1 MGIRSNKNTKDRLR
15 GYTEPIFS
23 LVQPTRQRVQDPLRF
38 RTAHLTKP
46 CYVDLTRFETGKT
59 EAIGGGKIRWLG
71 AYTGRPELI
80 LELAPAIRDRLVP
93 LASKSVTHFIA
104 ALTTWWRIF
113 DEIERHLSGSLKIV
127 SVTQLTD
134 LHRQFA
140 MDREVSR
147 DNFGDFLSLANVTRK
162 AMGHRALYWML
173 PPAKDPKRY
182 LAPQESFL
190 VARRE
195 LRRNWFN
202 VLDRWDLTQSLL
214 HDSLDGCLPAAY
226 TPQRKLL
233 LRNYQ
238 HFKQVVTA
246 TGRARPDAEA
256 LYCEMSSGQF
266 SAEGYSVREMLSGFY
281 PNGNDI
287 RTAFH
292 LCLAT
297 TGWNPAVLLSLDVS
311 QTFIEVHPMD
321 ANRYLLRGSKARAGG
336 TEQVSEGLSKSH
348 GSAGVILQTL
358 IERTEPL
365 REQLRNE
372 LEACKMRRTS
382 VDGQDSEQK
391 AVTLDRR
398 IARLEHA
405 IRSPWLYFTTST
417 PGEVISALTD
427 TTYSSSSNASKGS
440 FMDVLVEKINLNLPE
455 DRRISPMKSG
465 DFRDAYAYDSYHAS
479 GGSILSVMRAL
490 GHKHV
495 QSTATYL
502 QNTLIV
508 GEHLKLFST
517 FSNSLWSELK
527 LTGRVDPTV
536 IAKWSRDGEVT
547 DNQRERLG
555 AYRKFFITRVGV
567 GCKDPHHPPAHID
580 PNFVGDGVAVCC
592 IQRCTLCIEHAIITP
607 ESMHGLCKRLAE
619 LRHIQSGMGL
629 RAFSLESR
637 FPEEIKNTEI
647 ALLAFDEVKVDEMV
661 AHWESLFRSGAHR
674 VPEFDGTGRGVN
686 L

>member
-1 MGIRSNKNTKDRLR
+1 MGIRSNKNSKNRLR
-15 GYTEPIFS
+15 GDSEPIFS
-23 LVQPTRQRVQDPLRF
+23 LVQSTAQRPQDPLRF
-38 RTAHLTKP
+38 RTAHPTKA
-46 CYVDLTRFETGKT
+46 CYVDLTRFESGKA
-59 EAIGGGKIRWLG
+59 EASRGGQRRWLG

-80 LELAPAIRDRLVP
+80 LELAPAIRDRLMP
-93 LASKSVTHFIA
+93 LASKSVSHFID
-104 ALTTWWRIF
+104 ALTSWWRVF
-113 DEIERHLSGSLKIV
+113 DEIESHLPGTTKIV
-127 SVTQLTD
+127 SVTQLND

-140 MDREVSR
+140 MDRDVSR

-162 AMGHRALYWML
+162 AMGNKALYWML
-173 PPAKDPKRY
+173 PPAKEPKRY
-182 LAPQESFL
+182 LAPQESFF

-214 HDSLDGCLPAAY
+214 CDSLEGCMPAAS
-226 TPQRKLL
+226 TPELKLL

-238 HFKQVVTA
+238 HLKQVVAA

-256 LYCEMSSGQF
+256 MYCEMSSGQF
-266 SAEGYSVREMLSGFY
+266 SAKGYSVREMLSGFY

-321 ANRYLLRGSKARAGG
+321 ANRYILRGSKARAGG
-336 TEQVSEGLSKSH
+336 TEQVSEGLSKSQ

-365 REQLRNE
+365 REQLRSD
-372 LEACKMRRTS
+372 LEGCKLRRMS
-382 VDGQDSEQK
+382 LDGQDSEPK
-391 AVTLDRR
+391 AVSLDRR
-398 IARLEHA
+398 ISRLEHA

-417 PGEVISALTD
+417 PGEVISALSD
-427 TTYSSSSNASKGS
+427 TTYATSSNASKGS

-502 QNTLIV
+502 QNTLIA

-547 DNQRERLG
+547 DDQRERLG
-555 AYRKFFITRVGV
+555 EYRKFFITRVGA
-567 GCKDPHHPPAHID
+567 GCRDPHHPPAHID
-580 PNFVGDGVAVCC
+580 PNFVVDGVAVCC

-607 ESMHGLCKRLAE
+607 ESMQGLCKRLAE
-619 LRHIQSGMGL
+619 LRHIQLGMGL
-629 RAFSLESR
+629 RAFALESR

-647 ALLAFDEVKVDEMV
+647 ALLAFDEVKVNDTV
-661 AHWESLFRSGAHR
+661 AHWESLIRSGTHR
-674 VPEFDGTGRGVN
+674 VPEFDGTGKGVN
-686 L
+686 I